1 MFNNSSL
8 IFSGQA
14 VGVRGYA
21 THKLCMYILAR
32 QMFLLSEKPPD
43 TKTSLSVWDY
53 DTALLWICNT
63 RCIQE
68 TDSIR

>member
-8 IFSGQA
+8 IFSWQA
-14 VGVRGYA
+14 VHVRAYA

-32 QMFLLSEKPPD
+32 QTFLLNEKPLD

-53 DTALLWICNT
+53 DTAFL
-63 RCIQE
+63 
-68 TDSIR
+68 